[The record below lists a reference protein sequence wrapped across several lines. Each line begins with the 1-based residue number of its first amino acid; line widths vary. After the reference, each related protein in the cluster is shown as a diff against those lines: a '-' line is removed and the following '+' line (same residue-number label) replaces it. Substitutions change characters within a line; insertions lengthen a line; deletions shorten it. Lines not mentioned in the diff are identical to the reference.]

1 VSNKIKAID
10 ICMLGQVRRGDFL
23 LIQEKNGQSFPA
35 TVKDVLRPGSVREEI
50 IFATVKNKYFITSMY
65 LKGESWVQDVVI
77 IQDCKAT
84 CIINNF
90 MEHH

>member
-1 VSNKIKAID
+1 MKNKIKAID

-35 TVKDVLRPGSVREEI
+35 TVKDVLNPGSINEEI
-50 IFATVKNKYFITSMY
+50 IFATGKNKYFITKMY
-65 LKGESWVQDVVI
+65 LKCESWVQDVVI